1 MTNVLKFGASTLGTV
16 PRFREVAALTGRSGK
31 ILAVLSAPSALSERL
46 QEVSARLRERDTEGA
61 RLAVGRLVEACSG
74 FAGELFPAGDSQEK
88 ACAYLQELRAWLVS
102 LPLEPFREATEKL
115 VLAQGELLTTYLMG
129 LCLAEQGIQAHSVPA
144 FSFLRGDAHGQPDM
158 DHLRTTLPALLAEA
172 PDADV
177 YLTQGFLCMN
187 SRGEADRLGPDG
199 GDLSACL
206 IGAALGSEEIRIRT
220 SAEGRDA
227 GGAQIVL
234 GNTPVGHL
242 HYGEAAELA
251 YFGARMPHPAS
262 ILPAREAG
270 IPVVLADLADPL
282 DGGIRI
288 DGVLE
293 HCSIKAVAAK
303 SQITAIRIQSSR
315 MLLAHGFLRRVFE
328 VFEGYRTAIDMICT
342 SEIGVSL
349 TIDDDRYLPEILR
362 DLQRYGAV
370 DVDRDMCIVCVV
382 GDIDWGRPGT
392 VSRVMEALEGIPVRM
407 VSYGGS
413 PFNLSLL
420 VRAEDRSETLRLLGE
435 MLGNHA

>member
-1 MTNVLKFGASTLGTV
+1 M
-16 PRFREVAALTGRSGK
+16 
-31 ILAVLSAPSALSERL
+31 
-46 QEVSARLRERDTEGA
+46 
-61 RLAVGRLVEACSG
+61 
-74 FAGELFPAGDSQEK
+74 
-88 ACAYLQELRAWLVS
+88 
-102 LPLEPFREATEKL
+102 
-115 VLAQGELLTTYLMG
+115 
-129 LCLAEQGIQAHSVPA
+129 
-144 FSFLRGDAHGQPDM
+144 
-158 DHLRTTLPALLAEA
+158 
-172 PDADV
+172 
-177 YLTQGFLCMN
+177 
-187 SRGEADRLGPDG
+187 
-199 GDLSACL
+199 
-206 IGAALGSEEIRIRT
+206 
-220 SAEGRDA
+220 
-227 GGAQIVL
+227 
-234 GNTPVGHL
+234 
-242 HYGEAAELA
+242 
-251 YFGARMPHPAS
+251 
-262 ILPAREAG
+262 
-270 IPVVLADLADPL
+270 LADLADPL

-293 HCSIKAVAAK
+293 HGSIKAVAAK